1 MYGKGDR
8 LIKGTWYDG
17 FSIEKKTFGGRYSQK
32 EIKDELKKRGIK
44 FNTSEAYTIYQGH
57 WGIYIEHVYA
67 DMIGDWLFGDLWD
80 LPDVPIENKKWL
92 KIVEAKKKKE
102 KK

>member
-1 MYGKGDR
+1 MTIQKGDI
-8 LIKGTWYDG
+8 LISGVWYDG

-44 FNTSEAYTIYQGH
+44 YNTSKAYTIYQGH
-57 WGIYIEHVYA
+57 WAIFVEQVYS
-67 DMIGDWLFGDLWD
+67 DMVDDWLFGDLWD
-80 LPDVPIENKKWL
+80 LPEKPMKNDAYNKM
-92 KIVEAKKKKE
+92 KKE

>member
-1 MYGKGDR
+1 MTIKKGDR
-8 LIKGTWYDG
+8 LIKGVWYDG

-44 FNTSEAYTIYQGH
+44 YNTSEAYTIYQGH
-57 WGIYIEHVYA
+57 WGIFIEARYSE
-67 DMIGDWLFGDLWD
+67 MFSDWVFGDLWD
-80 LPDVPIENKKWL
+80 LPDVPVENEEWL
-92 KIVEAKKKKE
+92 KMKKKE